1 MARSNWDDWR
11 QELEAIPQRFRSFY
25 NELEGSF
32 KKNFPVEMFGGGPRI
47 ELSEDSGNYF
57 VEFDLPG
64 IKKED
69 LKLTIADNTLLL
81 KGKRN
86 RTETT
91 SGRKMIHSERLAGDF
106 ERKVPL
112 RDNIN
117 EGAIRAS
124 FVDSVLSLV
133 IPKDPVD
140 PPKEREIPIG

>member
-25 NELEGSF
+25 NELEGSI

-47 ELSEDSGNYF
+47 ELSEDSGNYY

-64 IKKED
+64 VKQED

-86 RTETT
+86 RTQAVA
-91 SGRKMIHSERLAGDF
+91 GRTLIHSERLTGDF
-106 ERKVPL
+106 VRKVPL

-124 FVDSVLSLV
+124 FMDCVLSLV
-133 IPKDPVD
+133 IPRRLCKTEV
-140 PPKEREIPIG
+140 